1 VSSRIPHQSSDAE
14 MSASAVSALTRQR
27 VAVVTQCPS
36 CGRKIGPVSA
46 ADVRCP
52 HHPRRA
58 PRRAKAT

>member
-36 CGRKIGPVSA
+36 CGRKIGAIPA
-46 ADVRCP
+46 PDLRCP
-52 HHPRRA
+52 HHPRRE
-58 PRRAKAT
+58 RRGKAS